1 MATRNLC
8 KIFYISQVKY
18 LPLTLKTKLDRFKSV
33 FADFNGTQEEF
44 GKKIR
49 RTRPMIASY
58 LSGEREV
65 PEQVLLNIEGAFEI
79 SAQWIETGIGPKK
92 VSKKGV
98 KDISERYQRI
108 LSLISS
114 TKSIE
119 LVEDLLTKLN
129 SDERRKIHQIIRSII
144 NRSESD

>member
-1 MATRNLC
+1 
-8 KIFYISQVKY
+8 
-18 LPLTLKTKLDRFKSV
+18 
-33 FADFNGTQEEF
+33 
-44 GKKIR
+44 
-49 RTRPMIASY
+49 MIASY